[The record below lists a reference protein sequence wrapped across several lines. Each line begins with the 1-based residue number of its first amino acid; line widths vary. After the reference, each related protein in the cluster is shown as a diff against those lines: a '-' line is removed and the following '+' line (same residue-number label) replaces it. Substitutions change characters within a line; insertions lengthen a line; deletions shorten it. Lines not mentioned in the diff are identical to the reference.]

1 MTTATANINRANTNA
16 EVDQAQS
23 NGDNAIVAINP
34 ATKVK
39 QDARQTIEAKAQA
52 QQEQINSNN
61 KATTEEKEEA
71 LNKVNTHKQNALSNI
86 NNAHSNQEVQTAQ
99 QNGVNAINQ
108 DQPEALKKPQAT
120 SELNQNA
127 QTKTRY

>member
-16 EVDQAQS
+16 EVAQAQS

-52 QQEQINSNN
+52 QQQQINSNN

-71 LNKVNTHKQNALSNI
+71 LNRVNTHKQDALSNI

-108 DQPEALKKPQAT
+108 DQPEALKSHKQ
-120 SELNQNA
+120 LQN
-127 QTKTRY
+127 

>member
-39 QDARQTIEAKAQA
+39 QDARQTIEA
-52 QQEQINSNN
+52 
-61 KATTEEKEEA
+61 
-71 LNKVNTHKQNALSNI
+71 
-86 NNAHSNQEVQTAQ
+86 
-99 QNGVNAINQ
+99 
-108 DQPEALKKPQAT
+108 
-120 SELNQNA
+120 
-127 QTKTRY
+127 